1 MECTKMMDEE
11 SLSKFAKIETTKQ
24 FYSIPKSDYVLIIK
38 RGVQHHKIHKP
49 DCNSIQ
55 PTLSLNSNKSD
66 NSDATYSRWRF
77 PPRNSHYYHIDND
90 HELILNAY
98 NNCTLCMKLPKTK

>member
-38 RGVQHHKIHKP
+38 RGVSIIKYI
-49 DCNSIQ
+49 NSIQ
-55 PTLSLNSNKSD
+55 NTIIKSSNV
-66 NSDATYSRWRF
+66 
-77 PPRNSHYYHIDND
+77 
-90 HELILNAY
+90 L
-98 NNCTLCMKLPKTK
+98 